1 MPDTALKIWVGI
13 PAGSRLEVSIESAST
28 QWGSDA
34 HLVIAHPGGTQ
45 DEQDWSHDEL
55 HPGPRTLVLE
65 GGNGYTVGVRVSFT
79 GSVPVNATIRARVV
93 KPDGSVYGSAYAYT
107 VSGTAIEVARS
118 SIIAVTKRSG
128 GSP

>member
-13 PAGSRLEVSIESAST
+13 PVGSRLEVWIESTST

-34 HLVIAHPGGTQ
+34 HLVVSHPGGTQ

-65 GGNGYTVGVRVSFT
+65 GGNGYTVGVRVSFK
-79 GSVPVNATIRARVV
+79 GNVPSSATIRARVV
-93 KPDGSVYGSAYAYT
+93 KADNSVYGSSYAYT
-107 VSGTAIEVARS
+107 VSGTALDVARS
-118 SIIAVTKRSG
+118 SIIAVTRQSG
-128 GSP
+128 GSS